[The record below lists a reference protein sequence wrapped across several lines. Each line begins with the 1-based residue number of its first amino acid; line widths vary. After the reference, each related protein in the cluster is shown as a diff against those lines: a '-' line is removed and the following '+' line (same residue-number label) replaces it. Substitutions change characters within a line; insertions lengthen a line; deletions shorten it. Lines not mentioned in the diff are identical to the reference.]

1 MLHVRRTSERRRGD
15 NEIGKKER
23 EARRKKDRQFTI
35 TSQSE
40 KTRESGNTLS
50 FLTSKSPFS

>member
-1 MLHVRRTSERRRGD
+1 MRRTSERMGD
-15 NEIGKKER
+15 NEMGKEER

-40 KTRESGNTLS
+40 KTRESNT
-50 FLTSKSPFS
+50 